1 MSRLNNRCHP
11 DMIRDFIEHGGHDPE
26 EFPFMEEVQALRRYA
41 RGNDDLEILL
51 PYISNYVFIYIN
63 EHPIP

>member
-26 EFPFMEEVQALRRYA
+26 EFPFMEEAQALRRY
-41 RGNDDLEILL
+41 L
-51 PYISNYVFIYIN
+51 IYLYEYKIDT
-63 EHPIP
+63 HHSV